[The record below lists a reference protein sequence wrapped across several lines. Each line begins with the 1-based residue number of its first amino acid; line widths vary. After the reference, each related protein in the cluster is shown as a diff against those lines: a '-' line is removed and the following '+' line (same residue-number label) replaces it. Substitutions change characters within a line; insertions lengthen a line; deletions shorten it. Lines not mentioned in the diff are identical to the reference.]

1 MDSCFCE
8 RRMDRW
14 ELEWLLWNVDLGIFE
29 RSFRD
34 DLIWFDSS
42 RNRVNR
48 ISWKYLTAARL
59 TQATEKLLST
69 SLKRHFKLRLDNLHN
84 ASTNHFNSSHVLHVS
99 PRFLFSS
106 LLTFSRCFL
115 AVFSPVF
122 SLFSR
127 EDVWRVACGCED
139 YFACKCSCIRV
150 ARVVKRV
157 TRWNLIAQL
166 TAAQPTN
173 KKGYTGSGGWEMR
186 NENESFSLCPAC
198 LYWTTRPFFVQI
210 PNRIKWQSNSFLD
223 IQYLPFVL
231 RIENWKCLL
240 HERREIF
247 LGLLLNSHPH
257 GFYRIQTTRNKKMSS
272 KKCQISILK
281 RTLKSWFRVLIFRT
295 HRSVLSGATFFVR
308 ISCDVWMKRWEANS
322 HVARCVAENPDWPKS
337 TEKIRWQGD
346 NGINNVWH
354 FL

>member
-1 MDSCFCE
+1 MCFMFH
-8 RRMDRW
+8 RAFYF
-14 ELEWLLWNVDLGIFE
+14 LLFW
-29 RSFRD
+29 R
-34 DLIWFDSS
+34 
-42 RNRVNR
+42 
-48 ISWKYLTAARL
+48 
-59 TQATEKLLST
+59 
-69 SLKRHFKLRLDNLHN
+69 
-84 ASTNHFNSSHVLHVS
+84 
-99 PRFLFSS
+99 
-106 LLTFSRCFL
+106 FL

-122 SLFSR
+122 AFFKR

-139 YFACKCSCIRV
+139 YFACKCSCISV

-173 KKGYTGSGGWEMR
+173 KKGYTGSGGWEIR
-186 NENESFSLCPAC
+186 NENESFPLCLAC

-281 RTLKSWFRVLIFRT
+281 RTLKSWFRVLIFHT
-295 HRSVLSGATFFVR
+295 HRSVLSGATFLWEFLVT
-308 ISCDVWMKRWEANS
+308 CGWKDGKRTVMS
-322 HVARCVAENPDWPKS
+322 LDYVAENPDWPKS